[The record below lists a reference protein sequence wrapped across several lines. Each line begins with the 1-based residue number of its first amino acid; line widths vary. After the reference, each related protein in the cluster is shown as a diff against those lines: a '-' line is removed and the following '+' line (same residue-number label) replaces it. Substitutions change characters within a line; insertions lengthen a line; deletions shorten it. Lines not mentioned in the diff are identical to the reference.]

1 MLKHGDVAEVAKDLG
16 EEVRRRDYVHRI
28 LAPTFIDDPT
38 AWEMVVEVMEVVLHR
53 RNLYIAPASKLRDDI

>member
-1 MLKHGDVAEVAKDLG
+1 MLKHGEIYEVAQDFG

-28 LAPTFIDDPT
+28 LAPAFVDDPT

-53 RNLYIAPASKLRDDI
+53 RNLLIAPASKLRDDS